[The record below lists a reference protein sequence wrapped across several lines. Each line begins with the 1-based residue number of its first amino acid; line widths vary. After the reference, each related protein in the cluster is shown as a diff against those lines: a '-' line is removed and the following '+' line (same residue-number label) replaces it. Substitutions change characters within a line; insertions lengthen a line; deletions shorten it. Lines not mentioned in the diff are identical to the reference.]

1 MGFQHKDR
9 KFPLLASAISLS
21 LVGAAAHAQQ
31 SPPAGSDE
39 VETVVVS
46 GYRESLQQA
55 LAIKR
60 DQTGIVEAITADD
73 IADFPDLNLAESLQ
87 RVPGVQIDRDGG
99 EGRSINVRGLSADF
113 VRVQVNGMEA
123 LATTGGRDG
132 RANRNRQFDLNV
144 FASELFRSVTV
155 SKSQSANQ
163 DEGSLGATVG
173 LVTAK
178 PFDYD
183 GFVMAAGAQLSY
195 NDLAKKKDPRATFL
209 VSNRWMD
216 GRLGALFSVAYS
228 TRNTFEEGLSTGRF
242 RVPGDDGCVPTSVAG
257 VVTSYVN
264 TTRCYQSVGTITD
277 ASGTVLTGLA
287 AQQAAWN
294 AAHPRIPRYGRIGY
308 DRERLGATASFQFE
322 TEGGTRFTLDNLYAK
337 LSQTRSEE
345 FLEVISFARE
355 TGAQGF
361 RAVDL
366 VSGRVDGN
374 RTLVAGTF
382 NDVDVR
388 SEQRI
393 DILETEFRQ
402 HTLNITHDF
411 SDNLKLVAQVGTS
424 RADGRNPQQTTL
436 SLERYDVDG
445 YSYDFSDPQNPS
457 FNYAFDV
464 MNPANWTYSSSTA
477 LGDASL
483 IRLRPNQTLN
493 TYDNAKF
500 DLEWKVNETY
510 RVSGGV
516 NYKEFGFDV
525 KEWRRTNEG
534 VPSTV
539 TAYLAGAGIAQSAYT
554 TFLTGFGSGMSL
566 PAGTDKAW
574 IIPSISRLNELIQ
587 FDCNCV
593 NQAGDFR
600 LTRFDGETRSAT
612 ERSLGGYLQLD
623 WSTELAGMAF
633 RGNLGARYVETKLDS
648 TGILSGAVTKVNN
661 KYRDFLPA
669 LNLSLEPIENLV
681 VRLAA
686 AKTMAR
692 PSLSSLTPG
701 GSIDTSPPGLSLN
714 TGNPFL
720 APIRSNNYDVSIE
733 WYPYDE
739 ALFAVALFRKDVK
752 SFTQRL
758 VQTVPYSE
766 TGFPD
771 SLLSAGVT
779 PVDLFQVTS
788 FVNTDGGP
796 LKGFEVTVQTPFNFL
811 PEALRGFGTQ
821 LSFSRITSKFE
832 YVTNPTTLTTVT
844 QPLIGQSPKSFSA
857 TLYYGK
863 GPFEARVSASY
874 RDEYLQVVPAQS
886 GNDVE
891 GKAASTNI
899 DFSASWKFSDNLE
912 VTFEGI
918 NLTDEYDDRWINSVR
933 KNPLNYEHTGREFV
947 VGARYKF

>member
-1 MGFQHKDR
+1 MGFQFKDR
-9 KFPLLASAISLS
+9 KFPLLASAISLT
-21 LVGAAAHAQQ
+21 LVGGAAHAQQ
-31 SPPAGSDE
+31 AAPAATDD

-99 EGRSINVRGLSADF
+99 EGRSINVRGLSSDF
-113 VRVQVNGMEA
+113 VRVQLNGMEA

-155 SKSQSANQ
+155 TKSQSANQ

-173 LVTAK
+173 LTTAK
-178 PFDYD
+178 PFDYS

-195 NDLAKKKDPRATFL
+195 NDLAKHKDPRATFL
-209 VSNRWMD
+209 ISNRWMD

-242 RVPGDDGCVPTSVAG
+242 RVPADDGCVPTTVAG
-257 VVTSYVN
+257 VITSYVN
-264 TTRCYQSVGTITD
+264 TTRCYQSVGTVTD

-287 AQQAAWN
+287 AQQAAFN

-308 DRERLGATASFQFE
+308 DRERIGATASFQFE

-361 RAVDL
+361 RTVDL
-366 VSGRVDGN
+366 VSGRVDN
-374 RTLVAGTF
+374 NHTLVAATF

-393 DILETEFRQ
+393 DILSTEFRQ
-402 HTLNITHDF
+402 HTLNMTHEF
-411 SDNLKLVAQVGTS
+411 SDNLKLEAQVGTS

-445 YSYDFSDPQNPS
+445 YSYDFSNPHNPA
-457 FNYAFDV
+457 FNYVFDV
-464 MNPANWTYSSSTA
+464 KNPANWSYSSSTA

-493 TYDNAKF
+493 TYDNGKF
-500 DLEWKVNETY
+500 DLEWKVNDTY
-510 RVSGGV
+510 RLSGGV
-516 NYKEFGFDV
+516 NYKKFGFDV
-525 KEWRRTNEG
+525 KEWRRTSEG
-534 VPSTV
+534 VPASVITLL
-539 TAYLAGAGIAQSAYT
+539 TASGISQSAYT
-554 TFLTGFGSGMSL
+554 QLLSGFGSGMSL
-566 PAGTDKAW
+566 PAGTDTAW
-574 IIPSISRLNELIQ
+574 VVPSIARLNSIIQ
-587 FDCNCV
+587 FDCNCI

-612 ERSLGGYLQLD
+612 EKSLGGYLQLD
-623 WSTELAGMAF
+623 WNTELGGMAF

-661 KYRDFLPA
+661 KYHDFLPA
-669 LNLSLEPIENLV
+669 LNVSLEPIEDLV
-681 VRLAA
+681 VRFAA

-701 GSIDTSPPGLSLN
+701 GSIDASPPGLSLN

-720 APIRSNNYDVSIE
+720 APIRSNNYDVSVE

-752 SFTQRL
+752 SFTQKL
-758 VQTVPYSE
+758 IQTVPYSQ

-779 PVDLFQVTS
+779 PADLFQVTS

-796 LKGFEVTVQTPFNFL
+796 LKGFEVTLQTPFNFL

-832 YVTNPTTLTTVT
+832 YITNPTTLTTVV

-857 TLYYGK
+857 TLYYER

-899 DFSASWKFSDNLE
+899 DFSASWKFSKQLE

-918 NLTDEYDDRWINSVR
+918 NLTDEYDNRWINSVR

-947 VGARYKF
+947 IGARYKF